1 MLARYESQGAAQY
14 GLEAVSQLEHA
25 LQCAHLAELS
35 GAPDALVAAALLHD
49 VGHLLQDDAH
59 RPPQEDHA
67 AVGSRILGGHF
78 GPAVVEPV
86 RLHAEAKRWL
96 LTTEPFY
103 EQRLSAASRR
113 SLRWQG
119 HRMTEAEAGRFL
131 AESFALDAISLR
143 RWDDRAKE
151 PGRKVPPLLHYRAL
165 LDDLLDRTV
174 AASSV
179 VRSRGACAV
188 PPTGCAGDGSLANG

>member
-1 MLARYESQGAAQY
+1 MPLVSIDRVEAVLARYQSHGAALY

-49 VGHLLQDDAH
+49 VGHLLQDDQH
-59 RPPQEDHA
+59 RPPREDHA
-67 AVGSRILGGHF
+67 AVGARFLAGHF

-86 RLHAEAKRWL
+86 RLHAGAKRWL

-103 EQRLSAASRR
+103 EQRLSDASRR

-119 HRMTEAEAGRFL
+119 HRMTEAEASRFL
-131 AESFALDAISLR
+131 AEPFALDAITLR

-151 PGRKVPPLLHYRAL
+151 RGRKVPPLLYYRTL
-165 LDDLLDRTV
+165 LDDLLDRTPTSSS
-174 AASSV
+174 AAWSS
-179 VRSRGACAV
+179 ALA
-188 PPTGCAGDGSLANG
+188 SLHL